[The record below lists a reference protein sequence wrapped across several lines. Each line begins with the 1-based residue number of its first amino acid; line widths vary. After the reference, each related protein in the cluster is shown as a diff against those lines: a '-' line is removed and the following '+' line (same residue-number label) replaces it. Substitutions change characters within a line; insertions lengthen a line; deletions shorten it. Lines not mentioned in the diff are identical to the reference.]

1 MLIKKKETYNI
12 PCDCNKI
19 SVGHRVCNRIVEEQ
33 DAIQVVF
40 SALISRASPRNRVS
54 SAIMVVQDKLL
65 TFVNETWLILLLRAK
80 NSVKGKERSTRNEVL
95 LKGERM
101 LEMSGVT
108 LQVLDAK
115 AVDKRSAREGW
126 M

>member
-1 MLIKKKETYNI
+1 
-12 PCDCNKI
+12 
-19 SVGHRVCNRIVEEQ
+19 
-33 DAIQVVF
+33 
-40 SALISRASPRNRVS
+40 
-54 SAIMVVQDKLL
+54 MVVQDKLL

>member
-1 MLIKKKETYNI
+1 M
-12 PCDCNKI
+12 
-19 SVGHRVCNRIVEEQ
+19 CNRIVEEQ